1 MRYRLAA
8 LCISLFAANCL
19 PTEIELDPKNVVDV
33 QVRPASGQALFC
45 PGDKFQIEVV
55 VKLADGSTCSNV
67 DAERGCLGK
76 KDAVIAWDQV
86 KIEASPG
93 SWPHPET
100 YLFVPSADALETA
113 AKGVLLR
120 AHIQAANGAKSV
132 SGERVVAPVYDCQ
145 KEGTYAAAA
154 QSGTSGENGADGP
167 EVRVAITSLS
177 TPWFPN
183 AALVRVESGSA
194 KAYFISPSADRPI
207 RIVSRGQDGARGSAG
222 AAGTPG
228 AEGAAV
234 GKDAPACTPGSDGG
248 PGTNGGSGGNGGNGG
263 AGGKILVMVDDAK
276 GDALRSR
283 VTFESVG
290 GAAGAAGPGGAGGA
304 GGKGGAGAPGGP
316 ACGGVPVNGKD
327 GVAGKDGAAGNAG
340 AAGAAG
346 PAPVFSSAPR
356 ATLFGTEMAAITA
369 IEATPRAANS
379 P

>member
-1 MRYRLAA
+1 MRALSIAVLCFSVLAGA
-8 LCISLFAANCL
+8 CL

-45 PGDKFQIEVV
+45 PGDRFQIEVV
-55 VKLADGSTCSNV
+55 AKLADGSTCSNV
-67 DAERGCLGK
+67 DGERGCLGK

-100 YLFVPSADALETA
+100 YLFLPSADALETA

-132 SGERVVAPVYDCQ
+132 QGERVIAPVYDCQ
-145 KEGTYAAAA
+145 KEGTFAAAA
-154 QSGTSGENGADGP
+154 QSGTQGEPGAEGP

-183 AALVRVESGSA
+183 AALIRVESGSA
-194 KAYFISPSADRPI
+194 KAYFISPSADRPV
-207 RIVSRGQDGARGSAG
+207 RIVSRGQDGARGAAG
-222 AAGTPG
+222 AAGQAG
-228 AEGAAV
+228 ADGASV
-234 GKDAPACTPGSDGG
+234 PKDAPACTRGSDGA
-248 PGTNGGSGGNGGNGG
+248 PGTDGQPGGNGGNGG
-263 AGGKILVMVDDAK
+263 PGGKIVVTIDDAK

-304 GGKGGAGAPGGP
+304 GGKGGEGGPVGPACQDLPTRGKDGAPGNAGAPGQ
-316 ACGGVPVNGKD
+316 
-327 GVAGKDGAAGNAG
+327 AGKAGD
-340 AAGAAG
+340 AG
-346 PAPVFSSAPR
+346 PAPVFSSAAR
-356 ATLFGTEMAAITA
+356 ATLFAAELAAIQA
-369 IEATPRAANS
+369 IEATPRAA